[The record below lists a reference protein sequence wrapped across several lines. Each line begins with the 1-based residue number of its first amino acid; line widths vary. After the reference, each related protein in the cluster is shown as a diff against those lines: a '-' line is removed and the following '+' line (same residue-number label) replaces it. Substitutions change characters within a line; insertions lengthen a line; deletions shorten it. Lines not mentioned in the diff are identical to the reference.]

1 MNDWDRIRQEQKYK
15 QKLLNTKSTLPKIT
29 FLNNSSAKKKIGING
44 KKFKFVFT
52 SK

>member
-29 FLNNSSAKKKIGING
+29 FSNNSSAKKKNWNQWQKI
-44 KKFKFVFT
+44 
-52 SK
+52 